1 MINKNQPVT
10 VPSKRQLQRI
20 CAFNGMPNSTGR
32 HLQKEN
38 AMFALFCQQHANKYI
53 SCRVTNGQKKIYNK
67 ALNSG
72 QPFMF
77 YWSTVTR
84 EKKE

>member
-1 MINKNQPVT
+1 MLTSIFPVE
-10 VPSKRQLQRI
+10 SLMDR
-20 CAFNGMPNSTGR
+20 
-32 HLQKEN
+32 
-38 AMFALFCQQHANKYI
+38 
-53 SCRVTNGQKKIYNK
+53 KKIYNK